1 MKNLKK
7 LFSLLLALTMVL
19 SMVAC
24 GSDTAK
30 ESKPADGTEC
40 PARPERQR

>member
-19 SMVAC
+19 TMAAC
-24 GSDTAK
+24 
-30 ESKPADGTEC
+30 ESVLSNSNISS
-40 PARPERQR
+40 